1 LRKTH
6 IRYRRERNS
15 VRGVLLL
22 EVLLAIVL
30 LAGSVLLVL
39 GVFPQ
44 AVRSNQQGKDLLL
57 ATNLAQKEM
66 ELCKA
71 MEPSDFD
78 STFDS
83 SREVDYT
90 ARVRGNDH
98 TMSFR
103 VTREFVDVTSDLK
116 EVTVTVEWQHG
127 EINRRTSVTTLI
139 GAGL

>member
-1 LRKTH
+1 MRKTH

-116 EVTVTVEWQHG
+116 EVPVTVEWQHG

>member
-1 LRKTH
+1 M
-6 IRYRRERNS
+6 
-15 VRGVLLL
+15 L

-66 ELCKA
+66 EFCKA

-78 STFDS
+78 PTFNS

-127 EINRRTSVTTLI
+127 AINRRTSVTTLI

>member
-1 LRKTH
+1 
-6 IRYRRERNS
+6 
-15 VRGVLLL
+15 LL

>member
-1 LRKTH
+1 MRETQ
-6 IRYRRERNS
+6 IRNRRARNS

-22 EVLLAIVL
+22 EVLFAIVL
-30 LAGSVLLVL
+30 LTGSVLLVL

-78 STFDS
+78 STFNS

>member
-1 LRKTH
+1 MRKTH

>member
-1 LRKTH
+1 
-6 IRYRRERNS
+6 
-15 VRGVLLL
+15 
-22 EVLLAIVL
+22 
-30 LAGSVLLVL
+30 
-39 GVFPQ
+39 
-44 AVRSNQQGKDLLL
+44 
-57 ATNLAQKEM
+57 
-66 ELCKA
+66 

-78 STFDS
+78 STFNS

>member
-1 LRKTH
+1 M
-6 IRYRRERNS
+6 
-15 VRGVLLL
+15 L

-30 LAGSVLLVL
+30 LTGSVLLVL

-66 ELCKA
+66 EFCKA
-71 MEPSDFD
+71 MKPSDFD
-78 STFDS
+78 PAFNS

-116 EVTVTVEWQHG
+116 EVTITVEWQHG
-127 EINRRTSVTTLI
+127 QINRRTSVTTLI

>member
-1 LRKTH
+1 M
-6 IRYRRERNS
+6 
-15 VRGVLLL
+15 L

-66 ELCKA
+66 EFCKA

-78 STFDS
+78 PTFNS
-83 SREVDYT
+83 AREVDYT

-116 EVTVTVEWQHG
+116 EVTITVEWQHG
-127 EINRRTSVTTLI
+127 QLNRRTSVTTLI